1 MLIKSDFSEAYK
13 MFDSIQKREFPFAAS
28 VAMNT
33 TMEQIAGKRG
43 KQGFL
48 AKTMDRYIDKGAN
61 PYTKGGFFVY
71 RTNKRRLSG
80 YIGIKDKNHYLDTII
95 FGGQV
100 KPLKDNS
107 KLIQPVNQRLNKY
120 GNIPRNKI
128 KSLLSN
134 PDKYFRNKGRKL
146 KGKYGPR
153 PDGIYMKP
161 ANPKRAPKLLIKY
174 EASRRDQRGFYPAPR
189 DAARFYKRY
198 ILKNFDIAFKN
209 AVMTSRYRVPTGF

>member
-1 MLIKSDFSEAYK
+1 
-13 MFDSIQKREFPFAAS
+13 
-28 VAMNT
+28 
-33 TMEQIAGKRG
+33 MEQIAGKRG

-161 ANPKRAPKLLIKY
+161 ANPKRAPRLLIKY